1 MKPLRILSFF
11 ILNAS
16 LLSANAQSFTAQ
28 AREFECGQMIYM
40 TPATITISLT
50 ALSNSLEYGGYP
62 PFGGRCHSCPVLE
75 YNKPQ
80 WNA

>member
-16 LLSANAQSFTAQ
+16 LLSANAQSFTAH

-40 TPATITISLT
+40 TPATLT
-50 ALSNSLEYGGYP
+50 LVADAPAFRS
-62 PFGGRCHSCPVLE
+62 
-75 YNKPQ
+75 PQ
-80 WNA
+80 AI